1 MYIKRYS
8 IGALLLIFA
17 IGWFVYGFVTNE
29 SLHISVMGIM
39 LPSLPA
45 AVWVA
50 IAMLLLFAGTV
61 AHMLFYSVVGTIRLR
76 RYEKDYGYLL
86 DAFADAYLQKE
97 ERQHQFKT
105 ERYSLM
111 GKLIDHSKIVPNRDL
126 EGIDHPKLS
135 VVVETIRKINNGESV
150 DLKRF
155 NLPASNPL
163 VRLNQINL
171 LSEGKLE
178 AETVLSRPDRYEP
191 AVRAMAYEQLAVF
204 APIHVLEKYRAFM
217 TFRALLAIVTRINAE
232 KNTLS
237 VPNTTVVDF
246 VSKIEGLRS
255 LDYLYVALGMG
266 EHMLPEQRIA
276 VFEMLSDR
284 DEKALDGYL
293 FTLFDLE
300 MVDKARELLHM
311 TAESEYILFKAY
323 ADLKVCNKHYDVKRF
338 ANMMLQNYTPK
349 A

>member
-8 IGALLLIFA
+8 IAALLLIFA
-17 IGWFVYGFVTNE
+17 IGWFVYGFVTKE
-29 SLHISVMGIM
+29 SLHISVLGVV
-39 LPSLPA
+39 LPALPA

-50 IAMLLLFAGTV
+50 MAMLLLYAATV

-97 ERQHQFKT
+97 ERSHLFKT
-105 ERYSLM
+105 ERYALM
-111 GKLIDHSKIVPNRDL
+111 GKLIDRSQIVPGSGLD
-126 EGIDHPKLS
+126 GVDHPKLAI
-135 VVVETIRKINNGESV
+135 VVETIRKINNGESV

-178 AETVLSRPDRYEP
+178 AETVLSKPERYDA
-191 AVRAMAYEQLAVF
+191 AVQAMAYEQLCVY
-204 APIHVLEKYRAFM
+204 APLHVLEKYRDFM
-217 TFRALLAIVTRINAE
+217 TFPALLSIVTRINAE
-232 KNTLS
+232 ENTLS

-246 VSKIEGLRS
+246 VSKIEGLGS
-255 LDYLYVALGMG
+255 LDYLYIAKGMA

-276 VFEMLSDR
+276 VFEVLSDR

-300 MVDKARELLHM
+300 MVEKAKEVLHM
-311 TAESEYILFKAY
+311 TAENEYILFKAY
-323 ADLKVCNKHYDVKRF
+323 ADLKGCNKHYDVKRF

-349 A
+349 V